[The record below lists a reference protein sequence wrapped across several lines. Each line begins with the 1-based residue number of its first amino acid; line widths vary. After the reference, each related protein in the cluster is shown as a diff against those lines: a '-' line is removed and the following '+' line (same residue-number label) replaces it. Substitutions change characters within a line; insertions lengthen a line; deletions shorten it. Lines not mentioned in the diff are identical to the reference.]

1 MYAKI
6 KNGIIVEYPIYNIR
20 ALFKNISLPADL
32 SKDENL
38 PNGYVNVLT
47 STLPDYDNN
56 TQRISEILPIKKDGK
71 WYKEY
76 EVISLT
82 EEEVQNNKRNL
93 VPTSITPR
101 QARLLLLDMKK
112 LDDIEAYLEGDRR
125 SKIEWEFANEILRD
139 SYLITNVG
147 TALGLTPEQID
158 DMFISA
164 NKL

>member
-6 KNGIIVEYPIYNIR
+6 KNDIIVEYPIYNIR

-56 TQRISEILPIKKDGK
+56 TQRVSEILPIKKDGK

-82 EEEVQNNKRNL
+82 EEELQNNKRSL

-101 QARLLLLDMKK
+101 QARLLLFDIGK
-112 LDDIEAYLEGDRR
+112 LDDIEACLESDRR
-125 SKIEWEFANEILRD
+125 SKIEWEFANEIQRD
-139 SYLITNVG
+139 SYLITKIG
-147 TALGLTPEQID
+147 SALGLTPEQID
-158 DMFISA
+158 DIFISA